1 MLVIYKERANSLTQF
16 CDWVGEFVRT
26 RHVEIILGD
35 FNINVLGK
43 SVAALSW
50 ALKNFIQIV
59 KEPTHL
65 SGSLIDH
72 VYIHQDLLGNVNVK
86 VKNFDVYFSD
96 HDAIQIS
103 LTDKSEN

>member
-1 MLVIYKERANSLTQF
+1 MTQF

-26 RHVEIILGD
+26 RHVDIILGD

-43 SVAALSW
+43 PVATLSS

-59 KEPTHL
+59 QEPTHL

-72 VYIHQDLLGNVNVK
+72 VYIHQDLLGNVNVE
-86 VKNFDVYFSD
+86 VKTLMCTSVTMMQFKLV
-96 HDAIQIS
+96 
-103 LTDKSEN
+103 